1 MSIMTLAVQ
10 ASPRLGVKALV
21 GGLSGSFSGVIGSEV
36 RIEGFTTGT
45 IEVDY
50 PVDIELNMPN
60 DFSYD
65 QGDNVI
71 ISTSYEC
78 LDGWKLETLYPTAGE
93 FFWDFYFQMATAAS
107 AELCFLAVSLFPSFL
122 PLIRVYK
129 P

>member
-1 MSIMTLAVQ
+1 MWGESFNPFTIDQEITLFEQGWNVNFDTGSSGITTIAGQ
-10 ASPRLGVKALV
+10 SFG

-60 DFSYD
+60 NFSYD
-65 QGDNVI
+65 QGDNVT

-78 LDGWKLETLYPTAGE
+78 CG
-93 FFWDFYFQMATAAS
+93 FIQQ
-107 AELCFLAVSLFPSFL
+107 
-122 PLIRVYK
+122 
-129 P
+129 